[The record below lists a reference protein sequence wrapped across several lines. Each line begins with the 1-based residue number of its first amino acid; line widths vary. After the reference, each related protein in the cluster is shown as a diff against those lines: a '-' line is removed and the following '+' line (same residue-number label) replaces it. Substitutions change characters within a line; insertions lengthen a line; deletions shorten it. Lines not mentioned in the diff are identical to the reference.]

1 MRAETSRMPYL
12 YHPLWFCGRRNPC
25 RLTDKET
32 REKKTHGE
40 EKQKGRR
47 QHMKQRNYELL
58 ATDKVRRE
66 YVKNNEYVFLIV
78 KNGHRSH

>member
-1 MRAETSRMPYL
+1 MMRAESSRMPYL
-12 YHPLWFCGRRNPC
+12 HHPLWFCGRWNPC

-40 EKQKGRR
+40 KKNKTDADNIWNSE
-47 QHMKQRNYELL
+47 NYELL

-66 YVKNNEYVFLIV
+66 CV
-78 KNGHRSH
+78 